1 MYIAFCQVWLPF
13 MILPLYT
20 ILDRL
25 PNNLLEASADLG
37 GTGLKTFLRVVVP
50 LARPGILAGS
60 LAVFSLTM
68 GDYITPTLLG
78 GPGDQ
83 LIGKIVAD
91 NFGVAYNW
99 PLGATLVIPILI
111 VVSIFLWL
119 ANRAG
124 AMGRATG

>member
-1 MYIAFCQVWLPF
+1 
-13 MILPLYT
+13 LYVYRLT
-20 ILDRL
+20 VTRSLERL
-25 PNNLLEASADLG
+25 PSNLLEASADLG
-37 GTGLKTFLRVVVP
+37 GNGVQTFLRVVLP
-50 LARPGILAGS
+50 LARPGLLAGGLS
-60 LAVFSLTM
+60 VFSLTL

-99 PLGATLVIPILI
+99 PLGATLVIPILL
-111 VVSIFLWL
+111 VVSLFLWV

-124 AMGRATG
+124 AMGRAAA